1 MTIYEI
7 FIIVLR
13 VINVLISLGSFV
25 IALLTFLNNT
35 RKNK

>member
-25 IALLTFLNNT
+25 IALLTFFNNS